1 MKVQPIS
8 NHNNISAKALVL
20 AQKPAYGAIVHPEIK
35 NALEA
40 NQFINNL
47 SQIYNVVASFVIGSK
62 DKAHHLRL
70 DIFDKGTNEIAH
82 TMLFSSRIYNIN
94 GAKTDLSPTEF
105 IKHVEMPEKV
115 IKRNW
120 LDRLLKRP
128 EKEEYKL
135 QTEYFNC
142 SLLHENDKLPI
153 KNLDSSVNED
163 LNNAEKQRR
172 ETAKAQ
178 LLQQLG

>member
-20 AQKPAYGAIVHPEIK
+20 AKEPAYGAIVHPEIK

-47 SQIYNVVASFVIGSK
+47 SQINNVVASFVIGSK

-70 DIFDKGTNEIAH
+70 DIFDKITNEIAH

-128 EKEEYKL
+128 AKEEYI
-135 QTEYFNC
+135 QSEYFNY

-163 LNNAEKQRR
+163 LNNAEKQMR